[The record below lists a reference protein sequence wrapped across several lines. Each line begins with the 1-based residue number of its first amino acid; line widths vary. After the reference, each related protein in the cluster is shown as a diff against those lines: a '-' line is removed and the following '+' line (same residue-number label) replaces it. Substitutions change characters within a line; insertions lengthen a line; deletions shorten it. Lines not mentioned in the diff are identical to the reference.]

1 MITLV
6 TGGARSGKS
15 KRAEAL
21 ITECQGEKLYIATA
35 IPYDDEMKDR
45 IKKHQQSRPSNWMTY
60 EGFRDL
66 HNVLGKEGRNYGAI
80 LLDCV
85 TIWVTNLLFDIMG
98 DRDFDRLTEEELKE
112 MEASIMDQVTKFVEA
127 MHKLDESTGSLINM
141 VLVTNELGMGLVPES
156 KLSRV
161 FRDIQGRVNQY
172 LGSHSHAVE
181 LVVCGIPMKIK

>member
-21 ITECQGEKLYIATA
+21 ISQSIGQKLYIATA
-35 IPYDDEMKDR
+35 IPYDDEMKER
-45 IKKHQQSRPSNWMTY
+45 IKKHQESRPADWTTY

-66 HNVLGKEGRNYGAI
+66 NLVIPETGAMYGGI

-85 TIWVTNLLFDIMG
+85 TIWMTNLMFDYIG
-98 DRDFDRLTEEELKE
+98 EKDFDQFSEDELNT
-112 MEASIMDQVTKFVEA
+112 M
-127 MHKLDESTGSLINM
+127 ESTLMNQVVLFIDAIKALEKNKESKIQI
-141 VLVTNELGMGLVPES
+141 VLVTNEIGMGLVPET

-172 LGSHSHAVE
+172 LGSQSDHVE
-181 LVVCGIPMKIK
+181 LVVCGIPIKII